1 MSRMNKHC
9 SGVHTCLGPRK
20 ANAAFQ
26 NEVNS
31 APHFA
36 SYLTLVK
43 PRWPIRETFVTAMY
57 SSQSGDVLVISRLS
71 VHWRSRF
78 PVGNRSVRG
87 DLPVANLSPVVGNRS
102 ALGRLSNSKRRSPMG
117 SRPPRY
123 GGRKYH
129 LLSHQ
134 PESRWCRLKV
144 ILFLLIL
151 IPKNQKIN
159 VCGSRQVLL
168 SSLCSSTG
176 QPLQLYRCPKTPP
189 RLSQDDSKTF
199 SIASNPKLDRSED
212 DIPP

>member
-71 VHWRSRF
+71 VRWRSRF

-102 ALGRLSNSKRRSPMG
+102 ALGRLSNSNRRSPMG

-134 PESRWCRLKV
+134 PESRWCRLQV

-151 IPKNQKIN
+151 NQEESKNKRLREPPSVTQ
-159 VCGSRQVLL
+159 
-168 SSLCSSTG
+168 
-176 QPLQLYRCPKTPP
+176 QPLQLYRCPKTLP
-189 RLSQDDSKTF
+189 RRVQDDSKPF
-199 SIASNPKLDRSED
+199 QSLNRF
-212 DIPP
+212 